1 MKNIVELLRMSEFVV
16 IFAMRNFFMGIYY
29 CAFLFDSYI
38 LKIYRQA
45 VSKLYPTVWRIKE
58 FRSFRTQACLFC
70 FTNKFIA

>member
-1 MKNIVELLRMSEFVV
+1 MISNLHMLEIVIIFVV
-16 IFAMRNFFMGIYY
+16 RNFFMGIYH

>member
-1 MKNIVELLRMSEFVV
+1 MIFNLHILKIVLTFVV
-16 IFAMRNFFMGIYY
+16 RNFFMGIYH

-38 LKIYRQA
+38 PKIYRQA

-58 FRSFRTQACLFC
+58 FRSFRTLACLFC